1 MNTLKQLLTEVNSI
15 GFWGR
20 IFGWGRVKNL
30 VAAALAE
37 LEVMIDRAS
46 RFDSALK
53 ELESNITVAQTELRG
68 KSDQIISLEKAKAPL
83 EAELPKL
90 REELSKLKQENAV
103 LKNEETQRIKERD
116 QAVSNL
122 AKIQEKIQRDQDAF
136 LAAQNEKELKR
147 LENMKA
153 TWAKHQTGTAER
165 LKSICQKHTIE
176 YLDKVPF
183 KGEPD
188 NTVSICEEYIVF
200 DAKSPATDDLSNFPT
215 YLKSQAEKA
224 IKYAKQ
230 EGVKKDIYFVVPS
243 NTIEHLNQFVYPHA
257 EHDVYIISADAL
269 EPVLLSLQK
278 IEEYEFAEE
287 LTPDQRAN
295 ICRVIGRFA
304 HLAKRRVQVDN
315 YFATQTIELAYACEN
330 YLPEE
335 IMSEVKE
342 YEKAEK
348 LNPPQEKR
356 VKNIPVGEIEK
367 DTQKVQRE
375 AEGRGVNIDAE
386 AVSKKIDDTPL
397 HKS

>member
-30 VAAALAE
+30 IASAMAE
-37 LEVMIDRAS
+37 LEVLLDRATRYDATLS
-46 RFDSALK
+46 
-53 ELESNITVAQTELRG
+53 ELQEELAVSKAETRG
-68 KSDQIISLEKAKAPL
+68 KTDQLIGLEKAKATAD
-83 EAELPKL
+83 AELSKL
-90 REELSKLKQENAV
+90 REEASRLRQENAV
-103 LKNEETQRIKERD
+103 LKNEEEQRIKERD
-116 QAVSNL
+116 QAVGNL
-122 AKIQEKIQRDQDAF
+122 TKIQEKIQRDQDKFVAE
-136 LAAQNEKELKR
+136 QNQKEIAR

-165 LKSICQKHTIE
+165 IKSLCQKHTIQ
-176 YLDKVPF
+176 YLKEVPF

-188 NTVSICEEYIVF
+188 NTVVLCEEYIVF
-200 DAKSPATDDLSNFPT
+200 DAKSPASDDLGNFPT
-215 YLKSQAEKA
+215 YLKTQAEKA
-224 IKYAKQ
+224 HKYAKQ
-230 EGVKKDIYFVVPS
+230 EGVKKDIFFVVPS
-243 NTIEHLNQFVYPHA
+243 NTIEHLSQFVYPHA
-257 EHDVYIISADAL
+257 DHDVYIISADSL

-278 IEEYEFAEE
+278 IEEYEFAKE

-335 IMSEVKE
+335 IMNEVKE

-356 VKNIPVGEIEK
+356 VKNIPVGDIEK
-367 DTQKVQRE
+367 DTKKVQRE

>member
-1 MNTLKQLLTEVNSI
+1 MNTLKQLLIEVNSI

-46 RFDSALK
+46 RFDSTLK
-53 ELESNITVAQTELRG
+53 ELESDITVAQTELRG
-68 KSDQIISLEKAKAPL
+68 KSDQIISLEKAKASL

-103 LKNEETQRIKERD
+103 LKNEESQRIKERD

-122 AKIQEKIQRDQDAF
+122 AKIQEKIQRDQDNF

-153 TWAKHQTGTAER
+153 TWAKHQIGTAER

-200 DAKSPATDDLSNFPT
+200 DAKSPATDDLTNFPT

-257 EHDVYIISADAL
+257 DHDVYIISADGL

-287 LTPDQRAN
+287 LTPNQRAN

-335 IMSEVKE
+335 IMNEVKE